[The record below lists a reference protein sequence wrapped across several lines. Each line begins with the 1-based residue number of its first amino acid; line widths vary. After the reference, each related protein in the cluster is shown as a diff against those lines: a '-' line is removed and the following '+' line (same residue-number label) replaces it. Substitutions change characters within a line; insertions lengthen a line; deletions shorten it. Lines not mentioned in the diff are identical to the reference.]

1 MTILSGLHR
10 AFNEFWEAVVE
21 MLNGLGTLFGSGK
34 RERQGTAKLITDE
47 HNFERDMSMDATI
60 KMDQKKIN
68 DAIERN
74 SSKNDKFFD
83 DVGQSTDLS
92 DAFEGFADVVMVDDK
107 TEIDFDHLDN
117 DLAPGEDYD

>member
-1 MTILSGLHR
+1 
-10 AFNEFWEAVVE
+10 

-34 RERQGTAKLITDE
+34 RERQGAAKLITDE
-47 HNFERDMSMDATI
+47 HNYERDMLLDATI
-60 KMDQKKIN
+60 KMNRKEIN
-68 DAIERN
+68 DAIESN